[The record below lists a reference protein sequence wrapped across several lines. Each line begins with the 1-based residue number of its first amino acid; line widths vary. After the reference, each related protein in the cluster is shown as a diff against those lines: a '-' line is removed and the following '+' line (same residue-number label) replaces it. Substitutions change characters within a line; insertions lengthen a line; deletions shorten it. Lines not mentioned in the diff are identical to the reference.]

1 MKPVLIR
8 AIALLYIT
16 SGAADLCAAK
26 SGSELFGEF
35 CTPCHGADGKAR
47 TPAGRKL
54 GAKDLSQSKLT
65 NPDIEKQIVSGTKDS
80 RGIDRMPPFKE
91 KLTASDIAALV
102 AYVKSFRQ

>member
-1 MKPVLIR
+1 MKTAALR
-8 AIALLYIT
+8 LIALSFVTAGTTDIW
-16 SGAADLCAAK
+16 AAK

-35 CTPCHGADGKAR
+35 CAPCHGPDGKAR

-54 GAKDLSQSKLT
+54 GAKDLSQSKLAD
-65 NPDIEKQIVSGTKDS
+65 PEIEKQIANGTKDA